1 MTDSKDIRR
10 LRGAA
15 ELLSDAVEHGASA
28 IERVHLA
35 TAARPFAVL
44 ENIAPTA
51 LVARGVHVAHDVIA
65 QSVYGSIR
73 AVTRLA
79 RVAVTTAIDVAGDA
93 TSHADETNR
102 AHATIR
108 ADATPHADATHAD
121 APGQDDAP

>member
-1 MTDSKDIRR
+1 MTDSKDIKR

-44 ENIAPTA
+44 ESLPPTA
-51 LVARGVHVAHDVIA
+51 LVARGVHVAHDAIA

-79 RVAVTTAIDVAGDA
+79 RTAVTAAIDVAGAGA
-93 TSHADETNR
+93 TADE
-102 AHATIR
+102 
-108 ADATPHADATHAD
+108 PHG
-121 APGQDDAP
+121 APVQPPAPAPIEQLPPPPGSSPS

>member
-35 TAARPFAVL
+35 TAARPFAIL
-44 ENIAPTA
+44 ENIPPTA
-51 LVARGVHVAHDVIA
+51 LVARGVHVAHDAIA

-79 RVAVTTAIDVAGDA
+79 RVAVTTAIDATSQGDA
-93 TSHADETNR
+93 T
-102 AHATIR
+102 AH
-108 ADATPHADATHAD
+108 
-121 APGQDDAP
+121 DDAP

>member
-35 TAARPFAVL
+35 TAARPFAIL
-44 ENIAPTA
+44 ENIPPTA
-51 LVARGVHVAHDVIA
+51 LVAKGVHVAHDAIA

-79 RVAVTTAIDVAGDA
+79 RFAVTAAIDVAGDGA
-93 TSHADETNR
+93 R
-102 AHATIR
+102 QG
-108 ADATPHADATHAD
+108 D
-121 APGQDDAP
+121 APERGDALPAASVHDDTPTP